1 MQLVL
6 DEMNIYKEDLSQAY
20 SHLCEDELG
29 EVKYT
34 QLVDQLQHL
43 KHHDSHTMLLIIRH
57 CLKDLQD
64 EIQLHVENKLVE
76 HLEKTDRMMDMLTE
90 MHAQRNWIFPS
101 ELNKVSAAEYNKS
114 YAETS
119 TIRAVEAI
127 STALDKHGSAWEG
140 MCPDWS
146 CEQHNLPRD
155 ASEVRLQGRMKG
167 HLKGHV
173 KGSSCIADCM
183 SHIVI

>member
-1 MQLVL
+1 MRAKTKLLDLLAVLDTEQTGKLTLQDLLNGYDEHYEMQLVL

-101 ELNKVSAAEYNKS
+101 ELNKVSAA
-114 YAETS
+114 
-119 TIRAVEAI
+119 
-127 STALDKHGSAWEG
+127 
-140 MCPDWS
+140 
-146 CEQHNLPRD
+146 
-155 ASEVRLQGRMKG
+155 
-167 HLKGHV
+167 
-173 KGSSCIADCM
+173 
-183 SHIVI
+183 